1 MALSQLHEKAT
12 KASKQANVQNNAMR
26 QDKLSARSLSS
37 MLKLWTL
44 QSLEFVVCLLFIFQ
58 LLLFSLLCC
67 VSFCSA

>member
-44 QSLEFVVCLLFIFQ
+44 QSLEFVVC
-58 LLLFSLLCC
+58 
-67 VSFCSA
+67 